1 MSPVPAA
8 PYQKRWVMLLQLVA
22 VGAGLVLGI
31 VIRPEAVTTLLFSA
45 VLQLVATVIGWRGIG
60 GPVAYAGAVA
70 LVVLGAAADPAL
82 RELLY
87 VGGFPYAHLGL
98 ALATQALVSRVRTVT
113 GLIVGVVLL
122 AAAVAALAAATTAQG
137 APIST
142 ALLAS
147 SVPVLVGGL
156 IATSSQLRRARRDR
170 VSQGGEMI
178 APSMPP
184 EAGRAASSLL
194 TVALLSE
201 SLGDEASDARTA
213 VWSEQVRRIALRGLG
228 AEPRGDAERLQVQL
242 EIRAERDHA
251 DEALADATK
260 ADASPR
266 GTATEPDG
274 TDVTGA
280 PGGAHEPND
289 PGEPPSE
296 LTDREREIV
305 RLLRTGA
312 SNAAI
317 ARDLYLSEATIKGH
331 VSRLMRRHDCGN
343 RTQLALLA
351 TRWSL

>member
-1 MSPVPAA
+1 
-8 PYQKRWVMLLQLVA
+8 
-22 VGAGLVLGI
+22 
-31 VIRPEAVTTLLFSA
+31 
-45 VLQLVATVIGWRGIG
+45 
-60 GPVAYAGAVA
+60 
-70 LVVLGAAADPAL
+70 
-82 RELLY
+82 
-87 VGGFPYAHLGL
+87 
-98 ALATQALVSRVRTVT
+98 
-113 GLIVGVVLL
+113 
-122 AAAVAALAAATTAQG
+122 AVAALAAATTAQG
-137 APIST
+137 APIAT

-228 AEPRGDAERLQVQL
+228 AEPSGDA
-242 EIRAERDHA
+242 
-251 DEALADATK
+251 
-260 ADASPR
+260 
-266 GTATEPDG
+266 
-274 TDVTGA
+274 
-280 PGGAHEPND
+280 GGANGRND
-289 PGEPPSE
+289 PGGPPSE

>member
-1 MSPVPAA
+1 
-8 PYQKRWVMLLQLVA
+8 
-22 VGAGLVLGI
+22 
-31 VIRPEAVTTLLFSA
+31 
-45 VLQLVATVIGWRGIG
+45 
-60 GPVAYAGAVA
+60 
-70 LVVLGAAADPAL
+70 
-82 RELLY
+82 
-87 VGGFPYAHLGL
+87 
-98 ALATQALVSRVRTVT
+98 
-113 GLIVGVVLL
+113 
-122 AAAVAALAAATTAQG
+122 
-137 APIST
+137 
-142 ALLAS
+142 
-147 SVPVLVGGL
+147 
-156 IATSSQLRRARRDR
+156 
-170 VSQGGEMI
+170 MI

-228 AEPRGDAERLQVQL
+228 AEPSGDAERLQVQL

>member
-1 MSPVPAA
+1 
-8 PYQKRWVMLLQLVA
+8 
-22 VGAGLVLGI
+22 
-31 VIRPEAVTTLLFSA
+31 
-45 VLQLVATVIGWRGIG
+45 
-60 GPVAYAGAVA
+60 
-70 LVVLGAAADPAL
+70 
-82 RELLY
+82 
-87 VGGFPYAHLGL
+87 
-98 ALATQALVSRVRTVT
+98 
-113 GLIVGVVLL
+113 
-122 AAAVAALAAATTAQG
+122 
-137 APIST
+137 
-142 ALLAS
+142 
-147 SVPVLVGGL
+147 
-156 IATSSQLRRARRDR
+156 
-170 VSQGGEMI
+170 
-178 APSMPP
+178 
-184 EAGRAASSLL
+184 AASSLL

-228 AEPRGDAERLQVQL
+228 AEPSGDAERLQVQL

-296 LTDREREIV
+296 LTDREPEIVRLLRTGASTATKAEASPRGTASGLDGPDVAGAPGGAHEANDPGERPSELRDGEREIV
-305 RLLRTGA
+305 GLLRTGA

-331 VSRLMRRHDCGN
+331 VSRLMRRHD
-343 RTQLALLA
+343 
-351 TRWSL
+351 

>member
-1 MSPVPAA
+1 RRRVPVRASRTRAGHPGARLPGTDGHGTDRRGGAAGRRCRSPGSGHDRTGGSYRHGPARFERAGAGGRSHRHLLPAA
-8 PYQKRWVMLLQLVA
+8 TRAPRSRVPGRRNDCA
-22 VGAGLVLGI
+22 VNAARGGAGRFLAVDGGAAQREPGRRSFGCPDGCLERAGAADRSARA
-31 VIRPEAVTTLLFSA
+31 RPE
-45 VLQLVATVIGWRGIG
+45 
-60 GPVAYAGAVA
+60 
-70 LVVLGAAADPAL
+70 
-82 RELLY
+82 
-87 VGGFPYAHLGL
+87 
-98 ALATQALVSRVRTVT
+98 
-113 GLIVGVVLL
+113 
-122 AAAVAALAAATTAQG
+122 
-137 APIST
+137 
-142 ALLAS
+142 
-147 SVPVLVGGL
+147 
-156 IATSSQLRRARRDR
+156 
-170 VSQGGEMI
+170 
-178 APSMPP
+178 PS
-184 EAGRAASSLL
+184 
-194 TVALLSE
+194 
-201 SLGDEASDARTA
+201 
-213 VWSEQVRRIALRGLG
+213 
-228 AEPRGDAERLQVQL
+228 GDAERLQVQV
-242 EIRAERDHA
+242 EIRAEREHA
-251 DEALADATK
+251 GGALADATK